1 MRLLKYK
8 IRLSNVIL
16 LAGLLMFSCN
26 QKKNEN
32 KDSKLT
38 DLSGPYLGQEL
49 PGTTPKLFAPGIVS
63 TDLPERDLTI
73 SPDGNEI
80 YFTVQLGPLT
90 DFRSCI
96 VGVRQINGYWTKP
109 EVVSFS
115 GQYSDIE
122 PFIQPDGKKMYFA
135 SRRPL
140 VQGVENKARYSIW
153 YVDRIGD
160 AWGTPKPVGEPI
172 TGGGMVCYA
181 SITKS
186 GTMYFT
192 KMHEDGNEFIYRS
205 KFVDG
210 KFTTPEILPKNV
222 NINDTQWNAF
232 ISPDEDFLIVPSY
245 VEGDSYGSYD
255 YYVSFR
261 DENDNWSDLINLGE
275 KINSPGLDFTPSVSP
290 DGKYFFF
297 QRMAFTEK
305 LDEKILTYND
315 LINVHNGRGDIY
327 WVDASVI
334 HELNPF
340 KKSNN
345 IN

>member
-1 MRLLKYK
+1 MKLLKKRYRLLYSLLTAGLIMLSCSDKTTK
-8 IRLSNVIL
+8 DSIESKLSN
-16 LAGLLMFSCN
+16 
-26 QKKNEN
+26 
-32 KDSKLT
+32 
-38 DLSGPYLGQEL
+38 LSGSYLGQEQ
-49 PGTTPKLFAPGIVS
+49 PGTTPKIFAPGIVS
-63 TDLPERDLTI
+63 TGLPERDLTI

-80 YFTVQLGPLT
+80 YFTVQLGR
-90 DFRSCI
+90 DYDYRSCI
-96 VGVRQINGYWTKP
+96 VGVKQINGLWSKP

-135 SRRPL
+135 SRRPI
-140 VQGVENKARYSIW
+140 VEGVENKGRYSIW
-153 YVDRIGD
+153 YVDRVGD
-160 AWGTPKPVGEPI
+160 GWGTPKPVGEPI
-172 TGGGMVCYA
+172 TGEGMVCYA

-210 KFTTPEILPKNV
+210 KFTTPEILPE
-222 NINDTQWNAF
+222 NININESQWNAC
-232 ISPDEDFLIVPSY
+232 ISPDEDYLIIPSY
-245 VEGDSYGSYD
+245 VEGYNYGSAD

-275 KINSPGLDFTPSVSP
+275 KINSPGLDFTPSISP

-297 QRMAFTEK
+297 QRMNWTEN
-305 LDEKILTYND
+305 LDGKILNYND
-315 LINVHNGRGDIY
+315 LVNIHNGRGDIY

-334 HELNPF
+334 TDLNPN
-340 KKSNN
+340 K
-345 IN
+345 